1 MGLALLGAS
10 LSIHQAIQSLGPS
23 DLLAMAMLPQS
34 VLVLGSKKVSAPR
47 VSYLSG
53 LWGVP
58 GAVPVSGS
66 FLYLKGQSDMD
77 TAAGIG
83 GARRPQGGGWGF
95 TIA

>member
-1 MGLALLGAS
+1 MGLPLLGAS

-23 DLLAMAMLPQS
+23 DLLAMLPQS
-34 VLVLGSKKVSAPR
+34 VLALGSKKVSAPR

-53 LWGVP
+53 LWGAP